1 MDTLLGITTGDWLRL
16 LKENRLGV
24 DPPYLGKA
32 TLLTAMS
39 LVNSF
44 YRHKEERRFG
54 DAIRKA
60 QVKEPLFILGHW
72 RMGTSFL
79 HNLLI
84 QDEQFAY
91 PNLFQVSNPHT
102 FLLREEALAPALAD
116 GEPQKRPMDNM
127 EVTAQS
133 PGEDEFGVSILS
145 LRSPVLS
152 WSFPRNEAFYDRF
165 FTFEEA
171 TPEETEAWKQG
182 LLTFLRKLTLKYDR
196 PLVLKSPPHTAR
208 IRLLLELFP
217 DARFVH
223 IYRDPYTVFQSTQR
237 LYQTAV
243 ARSHLQRPRAD
254 TLDLGILRRFRLMYD
269 AYFAQTRAIPSGRLH
284 QVRFEDLEQDP
295 VGQVAQIYEALGLP
309 GYARM
314 EPRLRTYVQGLA
326 GYRKNRHPE
335 LEPSLR
341 SRIAQVLARNFEV
354 WGYAT

>member
-1 MDTLLGITTGDWLRL
+1 MDTLLGITAGDWLKL
-16 LKENRLGV
+16 LRENRLGV

-32 TLLTAMS
+32 ALLTAMS
-39 LVNSF
+39 LANTV
-44 YRHKEERRFG
+44 YRRKEARRFG
-54 DAIRKA
+54 DAIRRA

-91 PNLFQVSNPHT
+91 PNLFQISHPHT
-102 FLLREEALAPALAD
+102 FLHQEEALAPALAET
-116 GEPQKRPMDNM
+116 EPQKRPMDNM
-127 EVTAQS
+127 KVTAQS
-133 PGEDEFGVSILS
+133 PGEDEFGVAILS
-145 LRSPVLS
+145 LRSPVLG

-165 FTFEEA
+165 FTFQEA
-171 TPEETEAWKQG
+171 SPEETEAWKRG
-182 LLTFLRKLTLKYDR
+182 LVTFLKKLTVKHDR

-208 IRLLLELFP
+208 IRLLLALFP

-223 IYRDPYTVFQSTQR
+223 IYRDPYTVFQSTRR
-237 LYQTAV
+237 LYRTAV
-243 ARSHLQRPRAD
+243 TRSHLQRPREEG
-254 TLDLGILRRFRLMYD
+254 LDLAILRRFRLMYD
-269 AYFAQTRAIPSGRLH
+269 AYFDQTKAIPPHRLH

-295 VGQVAQIYEALGLP
+295 VGQVAQIYEALELP

-341 SRIAQVLARNFEV
+341 RRIAQVLERNFEL